1 LAAAI
6 AAGSARAEPVPPQ
19 PAPDAPEAAA
29 PSINW
34 DRAANIKQ
42 AAERIGLIQRTRGA
56 EAAIKHIDACYRTH
70 GLASAYSAAFE
81 ACIAQDYM
89 ETKLLTRVYGRL
101 PPERLQKMGA
111 PTAEQLAQA
120 MGRRVVAA
128 FGQYKVSTEDA
139 EAFRAEVDKV
149 GMPLFLKTVFPN
161 AAAEI
166 DALGER
172 FQDPDKGGADKNS
185 DKKKEK
191 N

>member
-1 LAAAI
+1 MSV
-6 AAGSARAEPVPPQ
+6 AGPVRAEPAQAV
-19 PAPDAPEAAA
+19 PEAPAA
-29 PSINW
+29 GVPITW
-34 DRAANIKQ
+34 DRQANIRE

-101 PPERLQKMGA
+101 SPERLRKMGA

-128 FGQYKVSTEDA
+128 FGQYKVSAADA
-139 EAFRAEVDKV
+139 EAFKADVDKV
-149 GMPLFLKTVFPN
+149 GMPVFLKTVFPS

-166 DALGER
+166 DALGGK
-172 FQDPDKGGADKNS
+172 FDDADKS
-185 DKKKEK
+185 KEK